1 MVTIFLLLEI
11 ALVSKSNEQNRLVL
25 AMSFGNTDLKCN
37 GNDESSSVLNYGLKI
52 DEHYNLK
59 SKMMKSTIKRRWSDD
74 YHTFVLSWTPQ
85 NIVFTIDGESNNLDT
100 SNLSLE
106 DIFSSEVK
114 YIVLMIRWMHD

>member
-1 MVTIFLLLEI
+1 MFKICVLLEI
-11 ALVSKSNEQNRLVL
+11 ALVSKSNEQNKLVM

-37 GNDESSSVLNYGLKI
+37 GNDESSSILRYGFKV

-59 SKMMKSTIKRRWSDD
+59 SKMMKSVSKSRWSDD
-74 YHTFVLSWTPQ
+74 YHTFILSWSPQ
-85 NIVFTIDGESNNLDT
+85 NIIFKIDGEINNLDI

-114 YIVLMIRWMHD
+114 